1 MGEKQMRQHMLKCY
15 PQYFE
20 AVKSGIKNF
29 ECRYNDRDF
38 KVGDE
43 LLLREYDPKQ
53 GYTDRCIVRKI
64 TYVLSDF
71 TGLKDGYVILELAKR
86 ESSEIERER
95 AFDILKRKNRVL
107 STKNTELEVDNLA
120 KEFEIRLL
128 KTAFGT
134 IIKGIASKEVAVN
147 LFDLSMQKFK
157 FRLSEVSVDK
167 ASSDKVYIKQIKQDF
182 EQIESELERR
192 IRTEQ

>member
-1 MGEKQMRQHMLKCY
+1 MRQHMLKCY

-64 TYVLSDF
+64 TYV
-71 TGLKDGYVILELAKR
+71 
-86 ESSEIERER
+86 
-95 AFDILKRKNRVL
+95 
-107 STKNTELEVDNLA
+107 
-120 KEFEIRLL
+120 
-128 KTAFGT
+128 
-134 IIKGIASKEVAVN
+134 
-147 LFDLSMQKFK
+147 
-157 FRLSEVSVDK
+157 
-167 ASSDKVYIKQIKQDF
+167 
-182 EQIESELERR
+182 
-192 IRTEQ
+192 